1 MSACAG
7 YPAPYPG
14 GFCWSLSRRL
24 HRLSWQPVPVLW
36 HLYNTEVLVG
46 VQREPP
52 VFQFVPT
59 VSSLGTEHHWE
70 GQGFIFI
77 ALSLQVFIDIEIP
90 LSLIFVGL
98 NSPSSL
104 NLSSWERD
112 SNFFVFVPYVELF
125 PATVFY
131 WGAQELH
138 SRCCLTS
145 HSGIEGKLELELKLL
160 NCWWCVTYC
169 RQGCC
174 YPFWLQGYTQVG
186 CPLGLS
192 GPFLQ
197 SSWAA
202 PSMCWCL
209 KLFLPRSGLYISC

>member
-1 MSACAG
+1 MS
-7 YPAPYPG
+7 
-14 GFCWSLSRRL
+14 RL
-24 HRLSWQPVPVLW
+24 HLKTSKEKTPQFFPVL
-36 HLYNTEVLVG
+36 HHPHSTIAFPN

-131 WGAQELH
+131 
-138 SRCCLTS
+138 
-145 HSGIEGKLELELKLL
+145 
-160 NCWWCVTYC
+160 
-169 RQGCC
+169 
-174 YPFWLQGYTQVG
+174 
-186 CPLGLS
+186 
-192 GPFLQ
+192 
-197 SSWAA
+197 
-202 PSMCWCL
+202 
-209 KLFLPRSGLYISC
+209 